1 MTHITSCYR
10 ILTISLNF
18 RGFWQRINK
27 KIKMYSLFLG
37 TIDGFHFKNLL
48 AAMAPKFLG
57 TEKGTYFSNNEQ
69 FICNSH
75 LRILPS

>member
-1 MTHITSCYR
+1 
-10 ILTISLNF
+10 
-18 RGFWQRINK
+18 
-27 KIKMYSLFLG
+27 MYSLFLG

-57 TEKGTYFSNNEQ
+57 TEKGTYFSINEQ